1 MKVVNKTTLTDGAQ
15 TLRFWMGETISGMHR
30 RPANHILPLR
40 TSFFF
45 VRYCYI
51 ILLHHVKFVFAVE
64 HSQFSPDFTT
74 FPFF

>member
-15 TLRFWMGETISGMHR
+15 TLGFWMGETISGMHR

-45 VRYCYI
+45 CPV
-51 ILLHHVKFVFAVE
+51 LLHHVKFVFAVE